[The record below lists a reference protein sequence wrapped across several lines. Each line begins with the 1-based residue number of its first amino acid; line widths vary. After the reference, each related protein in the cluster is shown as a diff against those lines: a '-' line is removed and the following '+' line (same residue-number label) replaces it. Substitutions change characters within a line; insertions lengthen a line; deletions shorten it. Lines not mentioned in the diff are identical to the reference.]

1 MVWDMAL
8 ARSAP
13 FAVLALT
20 ISACD
25 PAPGPSD
32 AAAGRDDAAVEP
44 DASVAIDAGPVD
56 PGALVRVSIA
66 SQVGVLLEDLPA
78 GADRDRA
85 ATEALAQP
93 EAFWLAR
100 ARMQLSATRLRLT
113 YRRWFALRDGMVGKR
128 QLPLPPTEGWELAIA
143 GPARRE
149 MVDGHDVVVVDY
161 TMRAMLVTDVESPGT
176 AEAALRTVGGRW
188 EEEFT
193 FPVDPDLL
201 FQRTGHACIRET
213 LDVASHVDSE
223 NALLFYDDGCLGTAT
238 GLLNCHRTTGTWPE
252 SCDESLAAH
261 VGRVTAP
268 LVYERL
274 PWDEATAD
282 AARIGGDGPET
293 PDLEV
298 IGEGLE
304 VERVVWEYF
313 APDSCAIFEG
323 CVREPGWRRLL
334 KFDASLRNVGNTA
347 LDLGTVD
354 GSIFEEHNVY
364 EFSECH
370 EHFHFRFY
378 GDFTFGTGADERIG
392 DKRAFCLLSTSRY
405 ENHERSPLF
414 HGYDTCS
421 VQGIAPGWGD
431 DYYAGLDCQWI
442 DVTEVDTGAGPVT
455 GPLRFEANPDR
466 FLCEGTLQT
475 DAMGEIAFESTT
487 FTTETG
493 APVDRP
499 LCEFGPTH
507 DANNTEMRDVLV
519 SPGGMVTDACPRVAR
534 SPLRDCGFTMQPEL
548 LTCVP
553 GETVRLSC
561 STTGTTPQAL
571 RLCEGSAELGHG
583 IACLA
588 NEALATGLLAG
599 AAGDVDFVCPAMRS
613 ATEPGGR
620 YAIMTAAIFE
630 GAPGTVTCT
639 PR

>member
-1 MVWDMAL
+1 MPTL
-8 ARSAP
+8 HPLRI
-13 FAVLALT
+13 AVLALACC
-20 ISACD
+20 ACD
-25 PAPGPSD
+25 PAP
-32 AAAGRDDAAVEP
+32 VTP
-44 DASVAIDAGPVD
+44 DASAESADASGEPDGFAALDAGPID
-56 PGALVRVSIA
+56 PGALVRISVEST
-66 SQVGVLLEDLPA
+66 VGVLLEDLPPEA
-78 GADRDRA
+78 RELVVN
-85 ATEALAQP
+85 EALAQP
-93 EAFWLAR
+93 DAFWVDR

-128 QLPLPPTEGWELAIA
+128 QLPLPPGETWDVRIV
-143 GPARRE
+143 GPARRAL
-149 MVDGHDVVVVDY
+149 VDGHDAVIVDY
-161 TMRAMLVTDVESPGT
+161 TMTGLLVTDVESPGT
-176 AEAALRTVGGRW
+176 AEPMLGTIGAAW
-188 EEEFT
+188 IEPFT
-193 FPVDPDLL
+193 FPLDPDLL

-261 VGRVTAP
+261 VGRVSTG
-268 LVYERL
+268 VQFTRL
-274 PWDEATAD
+274 AWDDAMAD

-313 APDSCAIFEG
+313 APESCAIFEG

-354 GSIFEEHNVY
+354 GSVFEDHNVY

-405 ENHERSPLF
+405 ANHERSPLF

-442 DVTEVDTGAGPVT
+442 DVTDVDTAAGAVT
-455 GPLRFEANPDR
+455 APLRFEANPDR
-466 FLCEGTLQT
+466 FLCEGTHQT

-499 LCEFGPTH
+499 LCDFGTGYE
-507 DANNTEMRDVLV
+507 ANNSEMRDVLV
-519 SPGGMVTDACPRVAR
+519 SAGGMVTDPCRRIAR
-534 SPLRDCGFTMQPEL
+534 SPLRDCGFTMQPEV

-561 STTGTTPQAL
+561 STTTTSLTAL
-571 RLCEGSAELGHG
+571 RLCEASAELGHG
-583 IACLA
+583 IPCLA
-588 NEALATGLLAG
+588 NEALATDLFTLVPI
-599 AAGDVDFVCPAMRS
+599 DVDFVCPAARS

-620 YAIMTAAIFE
+620 YAVLSGTIFDG